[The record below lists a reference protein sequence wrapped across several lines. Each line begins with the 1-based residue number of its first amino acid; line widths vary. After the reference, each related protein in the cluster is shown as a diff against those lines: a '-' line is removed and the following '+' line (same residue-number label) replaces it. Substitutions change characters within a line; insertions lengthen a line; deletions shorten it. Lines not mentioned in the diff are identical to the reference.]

1 MIYYRQRS
9 ELLKRL
15 PRLSPGVFRV
25 GKQRIG
31 SDIRISPRP
40 RQQPLAP
47 SRSLPFEAEL
57 ALLQPIEQA
66 KQHLESRPFDF
77 AVLDIMG
84 VNGYELLGIAR
95 GKKVT
100 AVMLTAHALSPQD
113 TMKSFQG
120 GAASYV
126 PKDKIMDLPS
136 ILADIV
142 EARKKGKNVWGK
154 WLDRME
160 VYYQEKFGPDWR
172 KEDKDFWDRFTMY
185 T

>member
-1 MIYYRQRS
+1 MDTK
-9 ELLKRL
+9 E
-15 PRLSPGVFRV
+15 
-25 GKQRIG
+25 
-31 SDIRISPRP
+31 
-40 RQQPLAP
+40 
-47 SRSLPFEAEL
+47 
-57 ALLQPIEQA
+57 ALLEGKKVLIVDDEPDVLDTLEDLLSMCEVVKASSFEQA

-142 EARKKGKNVWGK
+142 EAQKKGRNVWGK

-160 VYYQEKFGPDWR
+160 AYYQEKFGPDWR
-172 KEDKDFWDRFTMY
+172 KKDKDFWDRFTMY